1 MIAAALILIP
11 KPTIYVSSLSLGI
24 MGVALFA
31 HLTKLGT
38 IVQNDSGLLVILV
51 TVFSVLILMYEK
63 SQVVS
68 VLRDLKNKFVNNEG

>member
-1 MIAAALILIP
+1 
-11 KPTIYVSSLSLGI
+11 

-38 IVQNDSGLLVILV
+38 IVQNDSGLLLILVILV

-63 SQVVS
+63 SQLVS
-68 VLRDLKNKFVNNEG
+68 VLRDLKTSLLIMKVKILTLK